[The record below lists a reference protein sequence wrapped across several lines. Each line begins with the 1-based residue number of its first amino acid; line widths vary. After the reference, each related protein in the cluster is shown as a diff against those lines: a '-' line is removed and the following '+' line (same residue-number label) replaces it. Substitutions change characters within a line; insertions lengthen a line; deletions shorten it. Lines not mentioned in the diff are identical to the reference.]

1 MITRAGQSCKGALP
15 LVSTGE
21 ANGNGIVAV
30 VNSRAKQFT
39 GETQGPRQE
48 MTGADSWATKS
59 GLVLHRARHVRRNV
73 GFFDRPLIH
82 GSVVSL
88 QYSLLS
94 VADYC

>member
-59 GLVLHRARHVRRNV
+59 ELVLHLTLASSIGRSSTAQS
-73 GFFDRPLIH
+73 
-82 GSVVSL
+82 SVFSTH
-88 QYSLLS
+88 YSQ
-94 VADYC
+94 